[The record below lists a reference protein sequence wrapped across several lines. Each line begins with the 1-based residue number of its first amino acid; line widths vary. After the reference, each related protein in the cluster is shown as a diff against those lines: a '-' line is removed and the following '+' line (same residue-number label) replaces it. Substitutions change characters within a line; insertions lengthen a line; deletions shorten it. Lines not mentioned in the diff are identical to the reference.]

1 MIDKLLDL
9 NSKAEELRKKLGEDA
24 SSPID
29 IFKIVTQINQ
39 LTIVQYPLGANI
51 SGICIK
57 DSVIKFIA
65 VNSQMSYGRQ
75 RYSLAHELYHLYYD
89 TSKAFNVCAKKFD
102 VKPENEKCA
111 DIFASFFLAPYT
123 ALKSKISE
131 LAPDNELSLNII
143 ITLEQYFGMSHNA
156 LLWRLKNEEYITTKD
171 MSKYSSNI
179 IQSATSLGFDTKLYK
194 PTELENQKRTYGY
207 YIRQVEQL
215 KDKGLVSE
223 GKLEELLLD
232 AYRDDIVYGE
242 NSESG
247 EEID

>member
-1 MIDKLLDL
+1 MIDKLDL
-9 NSKAEELRKKLGEDA
+9 NSKAEELRKKLGEDV

-29 IFKIVTQINQ
+29 IFNIVTQINQ

-57 DSVIKFIA
+57 DAIIRLIA

-89 TSKAFNVCAKKFD
+89 TNKIFNVCAKKFD

-123 ALKSKISE
+123 ALKSKINE
-131 LAPDNELSLNII
+131 LSPDKKLSLNIV
-143 ITLEQYFGMSHNA
+143 ITLEQYFGISHNA
-156 LLWRLKNEEYITTKD
+156 LLWRLKNEEYITSKD
-171 MSKYSSNI
+171 MNKYSSNI
-179 IQSATSLGFDTKLYK
+179 IQRATELGFDTKLYK
-194 PTELENQKRTYGY
+194 PTELKNQKRTYGH
-207 YIRQVEQL
+207 YIRQVEQIR
-215 KDKGLVSE
+215 DKKLVSE
-223 GKLEELLLD
+223 GRIEELLLD

-242 NSESG
+242 VSELG